1 MYRSIILIL
10 VACTCILLN
19 CAQAFGDSWD
29 SVVFREDCDADGMP
43 DPSKWVINHPPNWW
57 WVMGRTHFPN
67 PDPWLPTSEFPVV
80 TSGVCRIKH
89 HLYNPYDGGNP
100 NTTFLGGEIHTF
112 MEFEPN
118 RSYRFEARVRFNPG
132 DPPYVPCPNGVVA
145 SFFLYGYDGSKSDE
159 IDFEFLTNQMND
171 DENYPNGD
179 PVFLNTWDE
188 SLQKPQCLC
197 LDCIPPAG
205 LDLTEWNT
213 FRIYWYPDEPCVEWW
228 WLDPVNGWT
237 LLRVETDPAFVPDE
251 SMALYFNFWAS
262 TAAWPCAYDAGLQ
275 PVNDPGENQKCAYE
289 IDYVEVR
296 ASSVV
301 PALSARGVI
310 LFFIL
315 LVMGASVGVIRRR
328 VIKRRMKGVLTPV

>member
-67 PDPWLPTSEFPVV
+67 PDPWLPTSEFPIV

-179 PVFLNTWDE
+179 PVFLNMRGRRLTRQGAFDVVRANASRAGIEPEKVSPHVLRHSAATHMVE
-188 SLQKPQCLC
+188 SG
-197 LDCIPPAG
+197 A
-205 LDLTEWNT
+205 DLRTVQEILGHAT
-213 FRIYWYPDEPCVEWW
+213 ISTTQIYTKVSATH
-228 WLDPVNGWT
+228 L
-237 LLRVETDPAFVPDE
+237 
-251 SMALYFNFWAS
+251 
-262 TAAWPCAYDAGLQ
+262 
-275 PVNDPGENQKCAYE
+275 
-289 IDYVEVR
+289 VEVYIQAHPR
-296 ASSVV
+296 S
-301 PALSARGVI
+301 R
-310 LFFIL
+310 
-315 LVMGASVGVIRRR
+315 
-328 VIKRRMKGVLTPV
+328 